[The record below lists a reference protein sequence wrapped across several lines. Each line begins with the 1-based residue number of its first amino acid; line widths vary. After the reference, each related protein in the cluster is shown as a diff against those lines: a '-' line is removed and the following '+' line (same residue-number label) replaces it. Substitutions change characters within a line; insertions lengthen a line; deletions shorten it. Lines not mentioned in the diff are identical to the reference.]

1 MNIQLIAM
9 SATLPNLKEIAVWL
23 DSCLYVTHFRPVVV
37 KEYMKIGNELI
48 TFNQLT
54 QTAPIKLTQTSVKV
68 AGDRIGLYPLIEQT
82 IKDNGS
88 ILVFCQSKNMCEQL
102 CSGFMEPVM

>member
-1 MNIQLIAM
+1 
-9 SATLPNLKEIAVWL
+9 
-23 DSCLYVTHFRPVVV
+23 
-37 KEYMKIGNELI
+37 MKIGNELI
-48 TFNQLT
+48 TFNQPT
-54 QTAPIKLTQTSVKV
+54 QTAPIKLTQTKFVLVTSVKV

>member
-37 KEYMKIGNELI
+37 ICI
-48 TFNQLT
+48 
-54 QTAPIKLTQTSVKV
+54 
-68 AGDRIGLYPLIEQT
+68 
-82 IKDNGS
+82 
-88 ILVFCQSKNMCEQL
+88 C
-102 CSGFMEPVM
+102 